1 MAKNILFGQD
11 ARIKLMHGVD
21 VLANTVKAT
30 MGPKG
35 RNVAFQRTHGTPS
48 ITKDGVTVAEQI
60 DLVDPIENMG
70 AQMIREVASK
80 TADNAGDGTTT
91 ATVLAQAIFIEGN
104 KLVSAGANPLALKRG
119 IDKSVAA
126 IVARLK
132 SMARPVS
139 DKKEIEQIATVSSN
153 WDTTIGKYISDAM
166 ERVGNDGV
174 ITVEEANSMESE
186 LVVVEGMQFDRGYLS
201 PYFVTDAEKSECVL
215 ERPLILLAD
224 KKLSTMRSILPV
236 LEIISRAQRPL
247 LIIAEDIEAEALSTA
262 VINHIKGAIK
272 VVCVKAPAFG
282 DRRTAT
288 LEDIAIMTGGTL
300 VSDTT
305 SVDLESIEM
314 DMLGTCKKVVVRKDS
329 TIIVEGAGQAD
340 KIADRANLLK
350 FQIKESQ
357 STFDTEKLKERLSK
371 LTGGVA
377 VIKVGAATETEM
389 REIKDRIDDALNAT
403 RSAVEEGIVVG
414 GGCALLH
421 AQASLDALVLHEDE
435 QLGVR
440 IISKAIE
447 APFKCIMNNAG
458 IDPSRFIIDILSSEY
473 SYGYDVASE
482 SIVNLFDKGV
492 IDPVKVTRCALQ
504 NAASIAGL
512 LLTTEAVIGIIPEVK
527 VRDIQ
532 DVGIPGTRGPNI
544 PGMF

>member
-288 LEDIAIMTGGTL
+288 LEDTAIMTGGTL

>member
-11 ARIKLMHGVD
+11 ARIKLMRGVD